1 MKRIQA
7 LLFAAIALCTL
18 APAHAQ
24 ALRPFDAKSLERI
37 RAMHAGKPFV
47 LAFWSTTCEPCRD
60 DMKVFNAAHRRYPGL
75 PIHLV
80 AVDPPGERAAI
91 ERFLKTYDPGRVS
104 RWAFADEFSERIR
117 YAVDP
122 AWRGELPRTYF
133 FDASHRVEAKSGALD
148 GGEVELWFGKQSGA
162 RK

>member
-1 MKRIQA
+1 MKR
-7 LLFAAIALCTL
+7 LRVMLFAGIALFAF
-18 APAHAQ
+18 APAYAQ
-24 ALRPFDAKSLERI
+24 ALQPFDARSLERI
-37 RAMHAGKPFV
+37 RAKHAGKPFV

-60 DMKVFNAAHRRYPGL
+60 DMKVFKSAQRRYPGL

-80 AVDPPGERAAI
+80 AVDPPGEWAAI
-91 ERFLKTYDPGRVS
+91 GRFLKIYDPGRVS

-133 FDASHRVEAKSGALD
+133 FDSSHRVEVKTGTLD
-148 GGEVELWFGKQSGA
+148 GGAVELWIGRHSGA
-162 RK
+162 VK